1 VARPLNDEEI
11 ADLLTSDT
19 VARLATI
26 DASGYPHVTPLW
38 FLWADR
44 AFHFA
49 SDSGR
54 PHLSRLQANPQVG
67 LVIDVEAEQRPDGQR
82 PNKQLRATGDAT
94 LCPDT
99 EAVWTRRIWD
109 KYIVVSEPTGE
120 ATARLGDRQR
130 VLIRIVPR
138 RIVAV
143 ASV

>member
-1 VARPLNDEEI
+1 MPRPLNNEET
-11 ADLLTSDT
+11 ADLLASDT

-26 DASGYPHVTPLW
+26 DADGYPHVTPLW
-38 FLWADR
+38 FLWADG
-44 AFHFA
+44 AFRFT

-54 PHLSRLQANPQVG
+54 PHLRRMRVNPRVG

-94 LCPDT
+94 LSPDT
-99 EAVWTRRIWD
+99 EAVWTRRIWA
-109 KYIVVSEPTGE
+109 KYITGSAAMRAAE
-120 ATARLGDRQR
+120 AGLGNRQR